1 MAASEVFLANDAA
14 GYRTRK
20 CSCNHPVQANKSQQ
34 NKTILQVL
42 MRKSKCI
49 AGEKNETGLHDFA
62 KTKVPSIFPTHG
74 LMFLPGILGILHFP
88 YPNFATAN
96 CLA

>member
-1 MAASEVFLANDAA
+1 
-14 GYRTRK
+14 
-20 CSCNHPVQANKSQQ
+20 
-34 NKTILQVL
+34 

-74 LMFLPGILGILHFP
+74 LMFLPAILGILHFP